1 MADVKNLKLAFEND
15 EDIHTVT
22 AQKVFHV
29 DTVDGEQRR
38 RAKAVNFGII
48 YGIGPWSLSED
59 IGVTVKEAENFINR
73 YLEVYPE
80 IKDYMTNI
88 VEFAQTHGYVETLL
102 KRRRYIP
109 ELSSKVYNLR
119 EFGKRTS
126 LNAPIQGTAA
136 DIIKLAMVNLHKY
149 LKDNNKKSKLILQVH
164 DELIVEVTKDELE
177 EMKQVIPDIMEKAF
191 DLNVNLKTSCDV
203 GTNWYELK

>member
-1 MADVKNLKLAFEND
+1 MLKNLKQAFEED
-15 EDIHTVT
+15 QDIHTVT

-29 DTVDGEQRR
+29 DTVDSEQRR

-59 IGVTVKEAENFINR
+59 IGVTVKEAENFISR

-88 VEFAQTHGYVETLL
+88 VEFAKTHGYVETLL
-102 KRRRYIP
+102 NRRRYIP
-109 ELSSKVYNLR
+109 ELSSKVFNLR

-136 DIIKLAMVNLHKY
+136 DIIKLAMINLHNY
-149 LKDNNKKSKLILQVH
+149 LKNNNKKSKLILQVH
-164 DELIVEVTKDELE
+164 DELIVEVVKEELD
-177 EMKQVIPDIMEKAF
+177 EMKEVIPNIMEKAF
-191 DLNVNLKTSCDV
+191 NLGVRLKTSCDV

>member
-1 MADVKNLKLAFEND
+1 MLKNLKQAFEED
-15 EDIHTVT
+15 QDIHTVT

-29 DTVDGEQRR
+29 DTVDSEQRR

-59 IGVTVKEAENFINR
+59 IGVTVKEAENFISR

-88 VEFAQTHGYVETLL
+88 VEFAKTHGYVETLL
-102 KRRRYIP
+102 NRRRYIP
-109 ELSSKVYNLR
+109 ELSSKVFNLR

-136 DIIKLAMVNLHKY
+136 DIIKLAMIDLHNY
-149 LKDNNKKSKLILQVH
+149 LKNNNKKSKLILQVH
-164 DELIVEVTKDELE
+164 DELIVEVVKEELD
-177 EMKQVIPDIMEKAF
+177 EMKEVIPNIMEKS
-191 DLNVNLKTSCDV
+191 L
-203 GTNWYELK
+203 